1 MSVRQYISG
10 NIRNKADFFVTYI
23 PHNSGKIKTQ
33 IHSKTSV
40 LHGSKLQDV
49 CKTALSDLHINHG
62 QLKVIDNGG
71 QYFVLQARIESAV
84 KSAHPKLDRE
94 SLGDFKKHAQYK
106 SDRERFRRSRLYLP
120 GNQAKL
126 MLNAGIHQP
135 DAIILDLED
144 SVVRSEK
151 DSARLIVRNALR
163 HLNFFGAERM
173 VRINQGGTGLKDL
186 EAVIPHNVHLI
197 LVPKVEEES
206 QLTEVEEKIQS
217 VCKNCN
223 RKEPVYLMPILE
235 SATGILNSLEIAKA
249 SKNNVAIAIGL
260 EDYTADIGVERTNKG
275 RESLFARSQV
285 VNAARSAGIQA
296 IDTVF
301 SDVNDED
308 ALRESVREAKE
319 LQEGINKLKDIKAE
333 IKSIK
338 AHPASQYNPGW
349 NLAIDLNN
357 MIIICEAVAR
367 AALKRQES
375 RGAHTRLDYPEEK
388 EEGLTFN
395 SIIKK
400 AEDGSMSTHKEQR
413 ETPPEQLSKIA
424 YAELEELENA

>member
-285 VNAARSAGIQA
+285 VNAARSTGIQA

-319 LQEGINKLKDIKAE
+319 LGFDGKGCIHPRQIKPIHDE
-333 IKSIK
+333 FS
-338 AHPASQYNPGW
+338 PT
-349 NLAIDLNN
+349 
-357 MIIICEAVAR
+357 
-367 AALKRQES
+367 ES
-375 RGAHTRLDYPEEK
+375 E
-388 EEGLTFN
+388 
-395 SIIKK
+395 IKK
-400 AEDGSMSTHKEQR
+400 AKIIVMAFHQAEAKGLGVVSLGSKMIDPPVVKRAQNTISLAVSMSLIPKNWKR
-413 ETPPEQLSKIA
+413 K
-424 YAELEELENA
+424 